1 MFLVLIGLTAALCV
15 AIYVWDAV
23 TATALLMPLLMAVVL
38 LSPRRLPSYILILLL
53 LLLVE
58 TIAEYNDGDLPA
70 RRWVAIT
77 LLVAT
82 TAFTFYATASRAKLG
97 VTGFRGDAI
106 LLDASERMNAQGRIP
121 ALPVGWYADV
131 ALRASGGT
139 SFAGDFLVA
148 HRSDDGRDLSVVL
161 VDVSGKGVDAGSR
174 SMLLSGAFSGLLGAV
189 PRDRFLASAN
199 AFLLRQ
205 DWPEGFAT
213 AIHLWVDLVDGRFE
227 LRSAGHPP
235 ATQFRASAGRW
246 IVHATEGPLLGV
258 LRDPEYPGVSGV
270 LGAGDAVLLYTD
282 GLVERS
288 RRDISQGID
297 KLLGMGERVVQRG
310 FEGSANGIVSRLGDT
325 GDDCALVIVHRRG

>member
-1 MFLVLIGLTAALCV
+1 MFLVLIALTAALCV
-15 AIYVWDAV
+15 AIYEWDAV
-23 TATALLMPLLMAVVL
+23 TATALLMPLLVAVVL

-148 HRSDDGRDLSVVL
+148 HRSDDGRDFWSC
-161 VDVSGKGVDAGSR
+161 SST
-174 SMLLSGAFSGLLGAV
+174 S
-189 PRDRFLASAN
+189 
-199 AFLLRQ
+199 
-205 DWPEGFAT
+205 
-213 AIHLWVDLVDGRFE
+213 
-227 LRSAGHPP
+227 P
-235 ATQFRASAGRW
+235 ARASTPSSTNESVNKR
-246 IVHATEGPLLGV
+246 IVYCHT
-258 LRDPEYPGVSGV
+258 R
-270 LGAGDAVLLYTD
+270 LYLQQQPSTHISPPNWH
-282 GLVERS
+282 GSNHPRS
-288 RRDISQGID
+288 
-297 KLLGMGERVVQRG
+297 
-310 FEGSANGIVSRLGDT
+310 
-325 GDDCALVIVHRRG
+325 